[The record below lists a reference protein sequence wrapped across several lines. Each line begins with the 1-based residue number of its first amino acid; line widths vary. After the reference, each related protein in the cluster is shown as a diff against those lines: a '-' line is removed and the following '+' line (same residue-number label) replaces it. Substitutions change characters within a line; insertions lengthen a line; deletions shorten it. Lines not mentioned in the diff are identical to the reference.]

1 MTTSRTLQAE
11 DRVAHYRVVGP
22 LGAGGMG
29 EVYLAQDQKLERSV
43 ALKVLPPELVRSADR
58 VRRFVQEA
66 KSASSLNHPNII
78 TIYEIGEEP
87 VTSASGENSPD
98 PVHYI
103 SMELVSGRTLS
114 TKIHEENTDLR
125 TLLGYLA
132 QAAEGIAKAH
142 ATGIV
147 HRDLKPGNIMVT
159 DDGFAKVLDFGLAKL
174 TEKHGPEAGTTLT
187 TLAAGAQQTVEGTI
201 LGTVHY
207 MSPEQV
213 QGKTVDF
220 RSDIFSFGCILYEAA
235 TRQRPFSGD
244 SHVETMHKI
253 LHDRPVPIEEF
264 DETVPNEL
272 RRLIR
277 RCLRK
282 SPDQRLQSMKDLA
295 LELREIVEEYDELS
309 ISGTGAMSSSAL
321 GMAPLEKRRPILLPI
336 LAIGILVVAA
346 AAYFGLRGRGAGSE
360 QTAASIRP
368 AKFVTATNSGM
379 VSNAAISRDGRYL
392 AYISQ
397 ESDGSTMYVRQV
409 ATGADVQVIPKT
421 TTPFFNPSFS
431 PDGNYLFYT
440 MVKPE
445 APRYRTLYRIPS
457 LGGQPEER
465 GFDVDSPVSFSPD
478 GSQMA
483 FVRFVP
489 NEGGTVQVQATNG
502 GETRELIR
510 IPDPDD
516 LQSQLSWSPDGKY
529 LAIAIF
535 SPPPITRGTIA
546 LINAKDG
553 TRKDFFSRQPA
564 FFNGISWKHD
574 GSALVVTGV
583 IPSEQIRNQI
593 IEISYPGGKLRHISN
608 DLFQYAQPWVSQDG
622 TISAVRQ
629 TYLPDIYTLE
639 PESGNFQTIVRSTSA
654 DTAPVG
660 FALGEKLL
668 AYIKPWE
675 GGTRLYAQSPES
687 NSAPR
692 SIATG
697 DGLLF
702 NLDCGGNTLFF
713 TKLDP
718 ETGESSLWR
727 VGIDGS
733 GLKNVAE
740 GAVNLRTVS
749 HDGRYYI
756 YNKDSDPTELW
767 IQDTESGKTRLLPV
781 KVPGRTTG
789 VVISPDSKQ
798 VLVAVND
805 TTGALTRTIYRVLP
819 VDGDGS
825 SQRVEIP
832 ENALATMWIPGENA
846 IAFVNPNDPL
856 QNIWRLSLD
865 GGDPTP
871 LTAFA
876 EGRRTRSRFSYD
888 HKYLVSTLSLDSGD
902 NLWISKENET
912 KARQLTSFTGK
923 TIFWWGWLGDSS
935 RIVLAA
941 GESNRD
947 VVLVRD
953 FR

>member
-43 ALKVLPPELVRSADR
+43 ALKVLPPELVRSSDR

-87 VTSASGENSPD
+87 VTSAAGETSPE

-187 TLAAGAQQTVEGTI
+187 TLAGAQQTVEGTI

-253 LHDRPVPIEEF
+253 LHDRPMPIEEF
-264 DETVPNEL
+264 DEAVPNEL

-321 GMAPLEKRRPILLPI
+321 GMAPLEKRRPIFLPLLVV
-336 LAIGILVVAA
+336 GILVVAA
-346 AAYFGLRGRGAGSE
+346 AAYFGLRGRGTGGE
-360 QTAASIRP
+360 QATESYRP
-368 AKFVTATNSGM
+368 AKFATVTNDGKIG
-379 VSNAAISRDGRYL
+379 NAAISHDGRYL
-392 AYISQ
+392 AYVSQ
-397 ESDGSTMYVRQV
+397 EADGSTMYVRQV

-483 FVRFVP
+483 FVRFIP
-489 NEGGTVQVQATNG
+489 EKGGTVQVQPTNG
-502 GETRELIR
+502 GEPRELIR
-510 IPDPDD
+510 ISPPTD
-516 LQSQLSWSPDGKY
+516 LQSRVSWSPDGKY
-529 LAIAIF
+529 VAILLF
-535 SPPPITRGTIA
+535 TPPPVTRGSIE
-546 LINAKDG
+546 IVNVQDG
-553 TRKDFFSRQPA
+553 TRKELFSRQPGL
-564 FFNGISWKHD
+564 FNGIDWTDD
-574 GSALVVTGV
+574 GTALVVTGV

-593 IEISYPGGKLRHISN
+593 FTISYPGGELRHISN
-608 DLFQYAQPWVSQDG
+608 DLFQYSQPWVSQDG
-622 TISAVRQ
+622 TISAVRE
-629 TYLPDIYTLE
+629 TYLPDLYSLE
-639 PESGNFQTIVRSTSA
+639 PESGNLQTIIRSTSA

-660 FALGEKLL
+660 FALGKKSL
-668 AYIKPWE
+668 AYIKPYE
-675 GGTRLYAQSPES
+675 GGTRLYVQSPES
-687 NSAPR
+687 NSTPR

-697 DGLLF
+697 DGLTL
-702 NLDCGGNTLFF
+702 NLECGGNTLFF

-733 GLKNVAE
+733 GLRKATE

-749 HDGRYYI
+749 HDGRYFI
-756 YNKDSDPTELW
+756 YNKEGDSTELW
-767 IQDTESGKTRLLPV
+767 IQSTESGKSRLLPI
-781 KVPGRTTG
+781 KAPGRTTA
-789 VVISPDSKQ
+789 VAISPDSKQ

-805 TTGALTRTIYRVLP
+805 TTGELTRTIFKVLP
-819 VDGDGS
+819 VAGEGPTE
-825 SQRVEIP
+825 RVKIP
-832 ENALATMWIPGENA
+832 ENSSFTMWIPGENS
-846 IAFVNPNDPL
+846 IAYANPNDPIR
-856 QNIWRLSLD
+856 NIWRYSLE
-865 GGDPTP
+865 GGEPTP
-871 LTAFA
+871 LTAFT
-876 EGRRTRSRFSYD
+876 EGRRTGSRFSYD
-888 HKYLVSTLSLDSGD
+888 HRYLVSSLRLNGGY
-902 NLWISKENET
+902 NLWISKNNDT

-923 TIFWWGWLGDSS
+923 TIFWWDWLEDSS

-941 GESNRD
+941 GELNRD

>member
-1 MTTSRTLQAE
+1 
-11 DRVAHYRVVGP
+11 
-22 LGAGGMG
+22 MG

-43 ALKVLPPELVRSADR
+43 ALKVLPPELVRSEDR

-201 LGTVHY
+201 MGTVHY

-253 LHDRPVPIEEF
+253 LHDRPAPIEEI

-321 GMAPLEKRRPILLPI
+321 GMAPLEKRRPIFLPLL
-336 LAIGILVVAA
+336 AVGILVVAA
-346 AAYFGLRGRGAGSE
+346 AAYFGLRGRGTEGE
-360 QTAASIRP
+360 QAADSLRP
-368 AKFVTATNSGM
+368 AKFVTATNSGKIGT
-379 VSNAAISRDGRYL
+379 AAISRDGRYL
-392 AYISQ
+392 AYITQ
-397 ESDGSTMYVRQV
+397 EADGSTMYVRQV

-440 MVKPE
+440 MVKPD

-478 GSQMA
+478 GTQMA
-483 FVRFVP
+483 FVRFIP
-489 NEGGTVQVQATNG
+489 DEGGTVQVQATSG
-502 GETRELIR
+502 GKARELIR
-510 IPDPDD
+510 ISDPDG
-516 LQSQLSWSPDGKY
+516 LQSQLSWSPDGKFV
-529 LAIAIF
+529 AIAIF

-553 TRKDFFSRQPA
+553 TRKDLFSRQPA
-564 FFNGISWKHD
+564 FFNGIDWTGD
-574 GSALVVTGV
+574 GTALVVTGV
-583 IPSEQIRNQI
+583 IPSEQIRSQI
-593 IEISYPGGKLRHISN
+593 FEISYPGGKLRHISN
-608 DLFQYAQPWVSQDG
+608 DLFQYLQPWVSQDG

-629 TYLPDIYTLE
+629 TYLPDIYSLD
-639 PESGNFQTIVRSTSA
+639 PESGDLQTIVRSTSA

-660 FALGEKLL
+660 FSLGEKSL
-668 AYIKPWE
+668 AYVKPWE
-675 GGTRLYAQSPES
+675 GGTRLYVQSPES

-697 DGLLF
+697 DGLLL

-718 ETGESSLWR
+718 ETGEVSLWR

-733 GLKNVAE
+733 GLKNATE
-740 GAVNLRTVS
+740 GAANLRTVS
-749 HDGRYYI
+749 HDGRYFI
-756 YNKDSDPTELW
+756 YSKEGDPTQLW
-767 IQDTESGKTRLLPV
+767 IQSTESGKSRLLSL
-781 KVPGRTTG
+781 KAPGRATT
-789 VVISPDSKQ
+789 VSISPDSKQ
-798 VLVAVND
+798 LFVAVDD
-805 TTGALTRTIYRVLP
+805 TTGNLTKTIYKILP
-819 VDGDGS
+819 VEGEGPAE
-825 SQRVEIP
+825 RVQLP
-832 ENALATMWIPGENA
+832 ENAQVTMWIPGQNA
-846 IAFVNPNDPL
+846 IAYVVPDDPIR
-856 QNIWRLSLD
+856 NIWKLSLD
-865 GGDPTP
+865 GSEPVP
-871 LTAFA
+871 LTEFT
-876 EGRRTRSRFSYD
+876 EGRRTGSRFSYD
-888 HKYLVSTLSLDSGD
+888 HKYLASALSLADGAVNSERFPTTGAT
-902 NLWISKENET
+902 ISIT
-912 KARQLTSFTGK
+912 RTAIPLSCGSK
-923 TIFWWGWLGDSS
+923 TQ
-935 RIVLAA
+935 RA
-941 GESNRD
+941 GRPDCCRSKYPAELPLS
-947 VVLVRD
+947 
-953 FR
+953 